1 LITQTNTTDNQT
13 APTGATFKGEID
25 MKTYKL
31 KEAIQV
37 LAHGGFIKE
46 PSYYF
51 SKHSPLFD
59 KFGALIG
66 WVTYNC
72 FFEITD
78 ALGYEHNGGLLKSG
92 RKFEGLDTDRATP
105 FSTISGDFYL
115 VDKMLAVA

>member
-1 LITQTNTTDNQT
+1 
-13 APTGATFKGEID
+13 
-25 MKTYKL
+25 MKTYRL

-37 LAHGGFIKE
+37 LAHGGFVKE

-72 FFEITD
+72 YFEITD

-92 RKFEGLDTDRATP
+92 RRFENLDTDRATP
-105 FSTISGDFYL
+105 FCTISGDFYL
-115 VDKMLAVA
+115 VDKMLEVA

>member
-1 LITQTNTTDNQT
+1 MVVFVFNYL
-13 APTGATFKGEID
+13 APSGASYKELQ
-25 MKTYKL
+25 MKTYRL

-37 LAHGGFIKE
+37 FAHGGFVKE

-51 SKHSPLFD
+51 SKHSPFFD

-72 FFEITD
+72 YFEITD

-92 RKFEGLDTDRATP
+92 RRFEGLDTDRATP
-105 FSTISGDFYL
+105 FCTISGNFYL
-115 VDKMLAVA
+115 VDKMLEVA